1 VLNTLPPPT
10 EMRSSLVPY
19 TNLYST
25 VVRELASVNDLTV
38 ADIEQ
43 RFVADC
49 PDMSTCV
56 HYNLPEGLHPNTS
69 GYDVIAEVVKGALG

>member
-1 VLNTLPPPT
+1 
-10 EMRSSLVPY
+10 MRSSLAPY

-38 ADIEQ
+38 ADVEQ
-43 RFVADC
+43 RFITDC

-69 GYDVIAEVVKGALG
+69 GYDAIAEVVKGALSR